1 MKVSVIVPVYNVEA
15 YLYSCLESLLN
26 QSLENI
32 EVIAVN
38 DGSVDESGNILAKYR
53 DSDKRLV
60 VINQE
65 NKGLSA
71 ARNAGLERAQGEY
84 VLFVD
89 GDDFIEKDTCRIL
102 YEKARQQEPDI
113 LVFGRYLERKNGIV
127 KDSAYWKAGQEYMPG
142 LVYLE
147 QALYKE
153 KFTASACNKMYN
165 RNFLQRHRLRF
176 REGIL
181 YEDLYFLIQCL
192 FYARRVVT
200 VDCLFYHYIQYR
212 SDSIINTVK
221 ERDKDVLKTICL
233 LSDFFQKENR
243 QYLPESTYYR
253 ILIYDWIVN
262 AVAYKYI
269 RMAPFSREAH
279 RIVRSVIYSP
289 EFLPYSTSLIRDK
302 QAGWKRR
309 LPALLQRNSYM
320 AYCLFVWNFYFLRQ
334 SYHRLRG
341 LV

>member
-1 MKVSVIVPVYNVEA
+1 MKVSVIVPVYNVET
-15 YLYSCLESLLN
+15 YLPFCLESLLN
-26 QSLENI
+26 QSLEDI

-38 DGSVDESGNILAKYR
+38 DGSADESGNILAKYR

-60 VINQE
+60 VVNQK

-102 YEKARQQEPDI
+102 YEKARQQELDI

-127 KDSAYWKAGQEYMPG
+127 KDSVYWKAEQEYIPG

-165 RNFLQRHRLRF
+165 RNFLQQYHLCF
-176 REGIL
+176 WEGIL

-192 FYARRVVT
+192 FYAQRVAI
-200 VDCLFYHYIQYR
+200 VDCLFYHYIQDR
-212 SDSIINTVK
+212 SDSIINTIK
-221 ERDKDVLKTICL
+221 KRDKDVLKTICL

-243 QYLPESTYYR
+243 QDVLESTYYR

-269 RMAPFSREAH
+269 RMAPFSRKAH

-289 EFLPYSTSLIRDK
+289 DFLPYSIFLIRDK

-309 LPALLQRNSYM
+309 LPALLQRNSYT
-320 AYCLFVWNFYFLRQ
+320 AYCLIVWSFYFLRQ

>member
-1 MKVSVIVPVYNVEA
+1 MKVSIIVPVYNVA
-15 YLYSCLESLLN
+15 IYLPFCLDSLLN
-26 QSLENI
+26 QSMKDI

-38 DGSVDESGNILAKYR
+38 DGSVDESVNVLAKYQVL
-53 DSDKRLV
+53 DKRLIV
-60 VINQE
+60 VNQE
-65 NKGLSA
+65 NRGLSA

-89 GDDFIEKDTCRIL
+89 GDDFIEKNTCEVL
-102 YEKARQQEPDI
+102 YEKAWLLKLDI

-127 KDSAYWKAGQEYMPG
+127 KDSVYWKTIQEYMPG
-142 LVYLE
+142 LVYLK

-153 KFTASACNKMYN
+153 KFTASACNKMY
-165 RNFLQRHRLRF
+165 RRTFLQQYHLCF

-181 YEDLYFLIQCL
+181 YEDLHFLIQCL
-192 FYARRVVT
+192 FYARRVAT
-200 VDCLFYHYIQYR
+200 ADGLFYHYIQYR

-221 ERDKDVLKTICL
+221 EKDKDVLKTIRL
-233 LSDFFQKENR
+233 LSDFFQREKRAEV
-243 QYLPESTYYR
+243 LESTYYR

-269 RMAPFSREAH
+269 RMAPFSPRAH
-279 RIVRSVIYSP
+279 RIVRSVVYSS
-289 EFLPYSTSLIRDK
+289 EFMPYSISLIKDV

-309 LPALLQRNSYM
+309 LPALLQRNSYA
-320 AYCLFVWNFYFLRQ
+320 AYCLFVWSFYFLRQ